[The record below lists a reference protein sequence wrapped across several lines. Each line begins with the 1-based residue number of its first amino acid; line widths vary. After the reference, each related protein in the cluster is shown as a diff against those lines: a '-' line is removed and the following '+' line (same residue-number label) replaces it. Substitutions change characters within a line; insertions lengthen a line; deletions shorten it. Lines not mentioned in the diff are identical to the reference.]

1 MNFKKLTINQLL
13 IILGLVILF
22 IPPIV
27 SNVYISDFLDFTN
40 KGGIGDTIGGI
51 TSPFI
56 NALAAVLVFIAFKE
70 QVKANQLLKEQ
81 HYYQHIQ
88 EQINRL
94 EDDFINIPQVI
105 ANISNSLQR
114 SKSVLNNYN
123 NKNQQIYYSVNPSD
137 LNKAIYS
144 VTLFIQ
150 TIDLIGKMENDKAFM
165 MRKVVT
171 LYKIIYQDNYLKLS
185 NRLGEVAN
193 MQTKHEKYVV
203 ELQFAI
209 KELQEIITSYDKT
222 TIPKTI
228 KSR

>member
-81 HYYQHIQ
+81 HYYQHIH
-88 EQINRL
+88 
-94 EDDFINIPQVI
+94 NI
-105 ANISNSLQR
+105 
-114 SKSVLNNYN
+114 
-123 NKNQQIYYSVNPSD
+123 
-137 LNKAIYS
+137 
-144 VTLFIQ
+144 F
-150 TIDLIGKMENDKAFM
+150 F
-165 MRKVVT
+165 
-171 LYKIIYQDNYLKLS
+171 
-185 NRLGEVAN
+185 
-193 MQTKHEKYVV
+193 
-203 ELQFAI
+203 
-209 KELQEIITSYDKT
+209 
-222 TIPKTI
+222 
-228 KSR
+228 

>member
-1 MNFKKLTINQLL
+1 M
-13 IILGLVILF
+13 
-22 IPPIV
+22 
-27 SNVYISDFLDFTN
+27 
-40 KGGIGDTIGGI
+40 
-51 TSPFI
+51 
-56 NALAAVLVFIAFKE
+56 VL
-70 QVKANQLLKEQ
+70 QTKEQ